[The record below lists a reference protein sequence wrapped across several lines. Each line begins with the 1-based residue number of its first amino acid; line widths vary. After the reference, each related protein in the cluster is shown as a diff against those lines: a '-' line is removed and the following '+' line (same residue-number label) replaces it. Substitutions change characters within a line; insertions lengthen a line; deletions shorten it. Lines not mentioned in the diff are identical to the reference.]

1 MYHYY
6 VRLFHFPWRF
16 FKMSIF
22 SESKKK
28 ILWLFPVVEEF
39 FPDHFLTCGD
49 SVISTLV
56 AKSGNKLTLLQVGI
70 LNLYMS
76 YHTLLIQAEY
86 KHRQQYIC
94 NSNLTEWSTMQG
106 VIVRIHNLKLV
117 ESEVRGQFEIM
128 STITSWIAQHEVQ
141 LISN

>member
-1 MYHYY
+1 
-6 VRLFHFPWRF
+6 
-16 FKMSIF
+16 MSIF

-76 YHTLLIQAEY
+76 YHALLIQAENEH
-86 KHRQQYIC
+86 KQQSIS
-94 NSNLTEWSTMQG
+94 NSNLTEWSTIQG
-106 VIVRIHNLKLV
+106 VIVRIHTRSLKLV
-117 ESEVRGQFEIM
+117 ENEVRGQILKLWPQSLPELYNM
-128 STITSWIAQHEVQ
+128 R
-141 LISN
+141 SN